1 MIEKTEES
9 VEAREKA
16 LDELIA
22 YMLGMNNAPNES
34 VKRELQRVLEK
45 MEG

>member
-1 MIEKTEES
+1 MKEMIEKTEKS

-22 YMLGMNNAPNES
+22 YMLGLIARYDDRHEY
-34 VKRELQRVLEK
+34 VD
-45 MEG
+45 